1 MKTSKILLALASICF
16 CSCSQDSL
24 SVDDS
29 LVGDDV
35 AKLSHDMIVLGEKLE
50 DPYALDNMTK
60 ALSSLYPTKAEAVQL
75 EATDYYVRLLPG
87 SREDLETL
95 EKMGVKM
102 LDHPMDYSI
111 VEEGDYYH
119 DPEIGEDEITWQYAV
134 VPPDFEAPVS
144 VRCELLHK
152 CYLAEAENVTKA
164 GLGWVDWDAVER
176 ESFRLTGNED
186 LLVPETKA
194 EKTAHIPQGRICI
207 VDKDHDPDTIGVAGV
222 QVSCNV
228 FVKFDRCFTDADG
241 YYQMK
246 KSFKS
251 KPRFRLVYTNSKG
264 FTLGFNAVL
273 VKGSLSTLGKQP
285 STGCSVT
292 VSEDSDRGMFKRCAI
307 NNAAYDYYEACSA
320 NGVKI
325 KTPPANL
332 TIWNIGL
339 MESSATVMLHQGA
352 IIDTDLISGILGE
365 WKPIVKLFMPD
376 IILGTK
382 NYQTYRQI
390 YHNVQHELAH
400 VSHYMQ
406 VGNLYWDTYATFI
419 LAAYLDSGGVTY
431 GTGAEDNAGYCEV
444 GEMWAYYVENILFR
458 ERYDD
463 WTTTYGAKYWFHPE
477 ILIYLD
483 DRGMNRFKIFPAL
496 QSDVHTK
503 ENLKS
508 RLITL
513 YPECKSIINEAFNRY
528 L

>member
-1 MKTSKILLALASICF
+1 MRTSKFLLALASLCL
-16 CSCSQDSL
+16 CACTQDSFL
-24 SVDDS
+24 DDS
-29 LVGDDV
+29 LTGDNVDEI
-35 AKLSHDMIVLGEKLE
+35 SHDMIVLGEKLE
-50 DPYALDNMTK
+50 DPYALDNVTK
-60 ALSSLYPTKAEAVQL
+60 ALASLYPTKAESIQL
-75 EATDYYVRLLPG
+75 DATDLYVRLLPS

-119 DPEIGEDEITWQYAV
+119 DPEIDEEDITWQYAV
-134 VPPDFEAPVS
+134 VSPDFVPPAS
-144 VRCELLHK
+144 VRCELIHK

-164 GLGWVDWDAVER
+164 GLGWIDWDAVER
-176 ESFRLTGNED
+176 ESYRLTGNED
-186 LLVPETKA
+186 MLLPQTKG
-194 EKTAHIPQGRICI
+194 EKVAHIPQGRICI
-207 VDKDHDPDTIGVAGV
+207 VDKEHDPDTIGVAGV

-228 FVKFDRCFTDADG
+228 FVKFDRCFTDKDG

-264 FTLGFNAVL
+264 FTLGFNAVF
-273 VKGSLSTLGKQP
+273 VKGSISTLGRQP
-285 STGCSVT
+285 STGCSIT
-292 VSEDSDRGMFKRCAI
+292 VSENSDGSMFKRCAI
-307 NNAAYDYYEACSA
+307 NNAAYDYYEACSS

-339 MESSATVMLHQGA
+339 LESSATVMLHQGA
-352 IIDTDLISGILGE
+352 ILDIDMISSVIGE
-365 WKPIVKLFMPD
+365 WTPIVKLFMPD

-390 YHNVQHELAH
+390 YHNVQHEMAH
-400 VSHYMQ
+400 ASHYMQ
-406 VGNLYWDTYATFI
+406 VGNAYWDTYAMLI
-419 LAAYLDSGGVTY
+419 LEGYMTTGGVTY

-444 GEMWAYYVENILFR
+444 GEMWAYYMENILYR
-458 ERYDD
+458 ERYPD
-463 WTTTYGAKYWFHPE
+463 WANTYGTKYWFHPE
-477 ILIYLD
+477 ILISLD
-483 DRGMNRFKIFPAL
+483 NRGMNRFKIFTAL
-496 QSDVHTK
+496 TSDVHSRET
-503 ENLKS
+503 LRS

-513 YPECKSIINEAFNRY
+513 YPECKSIISDAFNRY